1 MIRSRFLLGH
11 PGAILRTWLFGACS
25 ALLLLGFAHPSS
37 AATAELQLV
46 DPVSDVLS
54 SCLLQAFPLRS
65 GVAENVSLPQP
76 QDDAPPVDPDRVRMG
91 KLRLAGGEYTVGV
104 SLGAESVVLIADTGQ
119 NGELIRIP
127 WDGMTHDQR
136 LIATVSFRIYD
147 EPNRD
152 RDYPLLLLWDPFV
165 PTVIAY
171 CRGGYA
177 SGLIQL
183 DGAEFLLA
191 VVDEDTDGRYD
202 DLDSGT
208 LFIDADQDGELLAT
222 MDSHEQFALDEPFNL
237 MGTTYVVTAVA
248 ADGSEIAVEESD
260 LSVAMKVPLTA
271 GSIAPTFT
279 ASTTDGETL
288 SLPDLRGRVV
298 LLDFWAGWCSPCE
311 RELPVVQALH
321 DAWPETEFV
330 VLGINLDR
338 SEAAMER
345 AVEEHDLT
353 YTQVFDG
360 DDAISDLYRISG
372 IPMTYVL
379 DRGGMIVARG
389 LRGQELVE
397 AVESEL
403 ARNRDPDSDE
413 EGS

>member
-1 MIRSRFLLGH
+1 
-11 PGAILRTWLFGACS
+11 
-25 ALLLLGFAHPSS
+25 
-37 AATAELQLV
+37 
-46 DPVSDVLS
+46 
-54 SCLLQAFPLRS
+54 
-65 GVAENVSLPQP
+65 
-76 QDDAPPVDPDRVRMG
+76 
-91 KLRLAGGEYTVGV
+91 
-104 SLGAESVVLIADTGQ
+104 
-119 NGELIRIP
+119 
-127 WDGMTHDQR
+127 
-136 LIATVSFRIYD
+136 
-147 EPNRD
+147 
-152 RDYPLLLLWDPFV
+152 
-165 PTVIAY
+165 
-171 CRGGYA
+171 
-177 SGLIQL
+177 
-183 DGAEFLLA
+183 
-191 VVDEDTDGRYD
+191 
-202 DLDSGT
+202 
-208 LFIDADQDGELLAT
+208 
-222 MDSHEQFALDEPFNL
+222 

-248 ADGSEIAVEESD
+248 ADGSEIVVEESD
-260 LSVAMKVPLTA
+260 LAVTMKLPLTV

-279 ASTTDGETL
+279 ASTADGETL
-288 SLPDLRGRVV
+288 LLAELRGRVV

-321 DAWPETEFV
+321 HAWPETEFV

-345 AVEEHDLT
+345 AVEEHNLT

-403 ARNRDPDSDE
+403 ARNRGPNSDTDNGGTPANE